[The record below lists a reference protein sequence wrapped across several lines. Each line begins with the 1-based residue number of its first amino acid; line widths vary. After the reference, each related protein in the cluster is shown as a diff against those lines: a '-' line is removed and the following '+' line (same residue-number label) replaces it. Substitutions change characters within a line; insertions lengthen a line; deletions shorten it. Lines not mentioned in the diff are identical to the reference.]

1 MANFGRTHGKP
12 NSAVGVKWYYKPAM
26 GRMIGR
32 IPGVTRKSPLVV
44 AINEAL
50 EDVAGSADHPVVM
63 CAGKS
68 WKDFVACIR
77 RTMKGFIS
85 KNKDKIAS
93 RAEELR
99 TVVGLPSVSTR
110 RIPVHMKIKG
120 EREVYSKILGRKVT
134 PAGEAGRT

>member
-1 MANFGRTHGKP
+1 MAQAGRTPGNP
-12 NSAVGVKWYYKPAM
+12 NSDVGVKWYYKPKL
-26 GRMIGR
+26 GRMVGR
-32 IPGVTRKSPLVV
+32 IPGVTRKSPLVL

-50 EDVAGSADHPVVM
+50 EDLAGSPDHPVVM

-93 RAEELR
+93 RAEDWRKTLR
-99 TVVGLPSVSTR
+99 LPSVSTA
-110 RIPVHMKIKG
+110 RIPVHRKIKG
-120 EREVYSKILGRKVT
+120 ERTTYSKILDREVT
-134 PAGEAGRT
+134 PAGEAGGA